1 MMKVG
6 SFRLRFEYVRGL
18 IGWLMTRLSPGDD
31 TFEVAGRRFP
41 YMDRLYNVTSINE
54 RRVEVPYFYD
64 LVSNLEP
71 TVQVLEVG
79 NVIARYYEG
88 VTHPVIDKYEK
99 SSRSSLRNLDV
110 VEWPEDERYDLI
122 LSISTLE
129 HVGWDEAVEDPD
141 KILVALERL
150 KGALNP
156 GGRLVFSVP
165 VGFNPHLDA
174 LLKARAL
181 PLTDAIYLRRRN
193 WANEWEET
201 DWMTLQDVQF
211 GAPYSFANGLVIG
224 IIEG

>member
-18 IGWLMTRLSPGDD
+18 IGWVFTRLNAGSD
-31 TFEVAGRRFP
+31 TFEVGGRRYP
-41 YMDRLYNVTSINE
+41 YMDRLYNVTAINE

-64 LVSNLEP
+64 LVSKLER

-79 NVIARYYEG
+79 NVIARYHPEID
-88 VTHPVIDKYEK
+88 HPVIDKYEK
-99 SSRSSLRNLDV
+99 STRANLRNLDV
-110 VEWPEDERYDLI
+110 VEIPEGEGHDLI
-122 LSISTLE
+122 ISISTLE
-129 HVGWDEAVEDPD
+129 HVGWDEAVEDPE

-150 KGALNP
+150 KSALNP
-156 GGRLVFSVP
+156 GGRLIFSVP

-224 IIEG
+224 IIDG